1 MQEEGETAACSP
13 GVAYL
18 RCRPMLLGNTGSA
31 VRKRDA
37 YINLKSSGVYRET
50 IINGAFKL

>member
-1 MQEEGETAACSP
+1 
-13 GVAYL
+13 
-18 RCRPMLLGNTGSA
+18 MLLGNTGSA

-50 IINGAFKL
+50 IIDGAFKL